1 MDNVASEGDDLTNAL
16 QDLRIVN
23 GWLGGYSTSI
33 FALAPYIK
41 AAGIHPVHILDVG
54 CGGGD
59 FAEAL
64 LLWARRTLPAAN
76 IFVTAVDFNPA
87 AVKFAREQCDTR
99 MAPDLAERIVFMCGE
114 AFSMNFADNSFD
126 IAHASLFTHHFDSDH
141 VVQLLR
147 EMTRLSSAG
156 IVVND
161 LHRHP
166 LALAGITLLSKL
178 LKASP
183 MVQHD
188 GPLSVRRAFTKDEL
202 SRIGAAAGLRNYTLT
217 WHWAFRWLLS
227 TVPDQFGKR
236 QIVPT
241 FYPV

>member
-1 MDNVASEGDDLTNAL
+1 MDDLTSEGEFLTNAL
-16 QDLRIVN
+16 LDLRVVN

-33 FALAPYIK
+33 LALSTFIA
-41 AAGIHPVHILDVG
+41 AAGPRPVRVLDVG
-54 CGGGD
+54 SGGGD

-64 LLWARRTLPAAN
+64 LIWARRTLPASN
-76 IFVTAVDFNPA
+76 IFVTAVDFSPA
-87 AVKFAREQCDTR
+87 TVDFARQQSDKR
-99 MAPDLAERIVFMCGE
+99 LPMDLARRVVFVCGD
-114 AFSMNFADNSFD
+114 AFAMDFDDKSFD

-141 VVQLLR
+141 VVQLLH

-188 GPLSVRRAFTKDEL
+188 GPLSVRRAFTKDDL

-227 TVPDQFGKR
+227 TVPDQFG
-236 QIVPT
+236 
-241 FYPV
+241 